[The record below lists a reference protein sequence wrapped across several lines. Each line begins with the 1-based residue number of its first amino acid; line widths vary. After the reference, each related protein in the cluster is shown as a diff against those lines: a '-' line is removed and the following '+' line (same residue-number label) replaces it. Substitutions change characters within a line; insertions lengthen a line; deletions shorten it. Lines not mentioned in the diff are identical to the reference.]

1 MSTREIKVYSTS
13 GLSGA
18 LTTNVSTL
26 GELRPLL
33 MERDINTSGMKM
45 LIGST
50 KLELSEDSARLPEGD
65 FKIYLMPQKTKSG
78 NAHRVAELH
87 ATIANC
93 YAELANIGS
102 APVSRPAYAQPVKT
116 YDAEEAQAM
125 AEMRAMQNNNNS
137 WEN

>member
-1 MSTREIKVYSTS
+1 MSLREIKVYSTS

-18 LTTNVSTL
+18 LSTNVSTL

-93 YAELANIGS
+93 YAELANIGQV
-102 APVSRPAYAQPVKT
+102 PVSREYVAPVKA

-125 AEMRAMQNNNNS
+125 AEMKAMQNNTNS
-137 WEN
+137 WDN